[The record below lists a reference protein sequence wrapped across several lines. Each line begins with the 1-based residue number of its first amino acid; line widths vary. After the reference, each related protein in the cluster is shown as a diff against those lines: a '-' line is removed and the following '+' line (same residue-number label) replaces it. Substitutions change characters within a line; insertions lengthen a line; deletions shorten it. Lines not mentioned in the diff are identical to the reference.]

1 MYENSAGLLC
11 GFPFPVGICAV
22 YRFGSLF
29 LFYFQEVFSMK
40 NNKTRILVEGA
51 MMVALATVLSFI
63 RVFKL
68 PWGGSITLLSMLPI
82 AVFSIRRGI
91 KAGFAVSFVFSLVQ
105 LGQGIFDGLFGWGLT
120 PVMLIACILLDYV
133 GAYSVLGI
141 AGIFRN
147 KGIGGMIGGTALAVF
162 LRFVFHFLS
171 GVVIWHSYGELW
183 NGFATDNEV
192 LYSLLYNGAYMLPEL
207 IFTVIGAV
215 ILFSVPQ
222 TKRLL
227 TVND

>member
-1 MYENSAGLLC
+1 
-11 GFPFPVGICAV
+11 
-22 YRFGSLF
+22 
-29 LFYFQEVFSMK
+29 
-40 NNKTRILVEGA
+40 
-51 MMVALATVLSFI
+51 
-63 RVFKL
+63 
-68 PWGGSITLLSMLPI
+68 MLPI
-82 AVFSIRRGI
+82 AIFSIRRGI

-105 LGQGIFDGLFGWGLT
+105 LGQGILDGLFGWGLT
-120 PVMLIACILLDYV
+120 PVMLIACIVLDYV

-183 NGFATDNEV
+183 NGFSTDNEV

-207 IFTVIGAV
+207 IFTVIGAAV
-215 ILFSVPQ
+215 LFSVPQ

-227 TVND
+227 TVKE